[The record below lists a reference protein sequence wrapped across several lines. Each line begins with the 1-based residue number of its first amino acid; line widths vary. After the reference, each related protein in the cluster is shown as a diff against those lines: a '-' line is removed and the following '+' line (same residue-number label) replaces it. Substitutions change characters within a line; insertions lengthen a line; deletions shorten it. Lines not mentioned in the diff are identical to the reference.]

1 MAHSIY
7 STLTASIT
15 ELKRNP
21 IGTVAEGEGFP
32 VAILNR
38 NEPAF
43 YCIPAATYEAILDRL
58 EDAELNDIADQRKH
72 QGEIKVATDEL

>member
-7 STLTASIT
+7 STVTASIT

-43 YCIPAATYEAILDRL
+43 YCIPAATFEAILDRL
-58 EDAELNDIADQRKH
+58 EDTELNDIADQRKH
-72 QGEIKVATDEL
+72 QAEIKVTVDEL